1 MSLILLT
8 SDDSIKV
15 SLTGDNSF
23 RPEEIENI
31 NDRMQSD
38 ASENRDSS
46 TDGDHM
52 RTVPLLAAVV
62 TVAFNMHLSIG
73 QPAQQESTRNDPH
86 LSAGKLVANG
96 ESRSPMGDSKLLT
109 YKLEEVDLSNPMD
122 FEIRGKR
129 HHLTTVLRLTIT
141 SESISGAHTIWID
154 DAALPRVFGLGAHAI
169 ATFIYD
175 RSILRDGA
183 EISVSDGREFL
194 TLPERLRLPKEFSN
208 TLRPIVEEGNSI
220 VGLHSALRII
230 GSVRQPLIQIEMRT
244 ERGFPIRNAALQL
257 QIGKRFFLNELGV
270 DPNGKTLRVS
280 LSPKVFA
287 ELKDGAE
294 VLAGFTFDR
303 SGASAN
309 EIWYFGRLN
318 KSMLDR

>member
-1 MSLILLT
+1 MNNKGKKRYSVWNWKCDLI
-8 SDDSIKV
+8 SI
-15 SLTGDNSF
+15 LIG
-23 RPEEIENI
+23 
-31 NDRMQSD
+31 
-38 ASENRDSS
+38 
-46 TDGDHM
+46 G
-52 RTVPLLAAVV
+52 LLATWTGQNA
-62 TVAFNMHLSIG
+62 LGSGPQRESIEKDVRTM
-73 QPAQQESTRNDPH
+73 P
-86 LSAGKLVANG
+86 GKLIAEGHNIVRVG
-96 ESRSPMGDSKLLT
+96 PDELLT
-109 YKLEEVDLSNPMD
+109 YRLEEVELPNPMD

-129 HHLTTVLRLTIT
+129 YHLTTVLRLTIT

-169 ATFIYD
+169 GTFIYD

-183 EISVSDGREFL
+183 EISVSDGREFV
-194 TLPERLRLPKEFSN
+194 TLPERLRLPKEFST

-220 VGLHSALRII
+220 VGIHSALRII

-257 QIGKRFFLNELGV
+257 QIGKRFFVNELGV

-280 LSPKVFA
+280 LGPQVFA
-287 ELKDGAE
+287 DLKDGAE

-303 SGASAN
+303 SGAHSD

-318 KSMLDR
+318 KSMLNR